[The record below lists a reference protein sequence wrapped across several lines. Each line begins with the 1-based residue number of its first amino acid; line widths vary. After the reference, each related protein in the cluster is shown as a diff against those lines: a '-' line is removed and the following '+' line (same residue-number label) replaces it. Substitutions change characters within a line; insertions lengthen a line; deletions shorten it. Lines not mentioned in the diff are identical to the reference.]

1 MTQSW
6 SFSPGT
12 HIPLQ
17 NKKKLAHPTRFER
30 VTFAFGGQGSR
41 HGEGKRDRA
50 RNAGG
55 REGEGGADLGEDEAD
70 AAWTNAFAL
79 DAGLFT

>member
-12 HIPLQ
+12 HIPLK

-30 VTFAFGGQGSR
+30 VTFAFGGQGLL
-41 HGEGKRDRA
+41 EKA
-50 RNAGG
+50 C
-55 REGEGGADLGEDEAD
+55 
-70 AAWTNAFAL
+70 AAPKIRPINRSAVLVASLPRVFL
-79 DAGLFT
+79 L